1 VLSILA
7 DRPQARVAARGY
19 PQARGAAP
27 AAPRGPAIVV
37 RSLAARRR
45 HSGSPSATSVGAAEF
60 RRFVM
65 FNEAHVILSGRV
77 AKDPQYRLVGNNV
90 PRLSMRVVWTTRR
103 RDSATG
109 EWVDGNT
116 SGVNVTCWRKLAEN
130 LNVCLRKGDPVLVR
144 GKLEVCPYVGRDGQS
159 RTAVDVDAITV
170 GPDLTRGVAHFLRVS
185 AMAGKT
191 AAQQAAELA
200 EGENGDGYDGAA
212 PAGDDGA
219 AALAAMADGDGD
231 AAADDD
237 MFDDSAI
244 EALAKD
250 ADSVATP
257 F

>member
-1 VLSILA
+1 
-7 DRPQARVAARGY
+7 
-19 PQARGAAP
+19 
-27 AAPRGPAIVV
+27 
-37 RSLAARRR
+37 
-45 HSGSPSATSVGAAEF
+45 
-60 RRFVM
+60 M

-77 AKDPQYRLVGNNV
+77 ANDPQYRMVGNNV

-144 GKLEVCPYVGRDGQS
+144 GKLEVRPYVGRDGQPK
-159 RTAVDVDAITV
+159 TAVDVDAITV

-212 PAGDDGA
+212 
-219 AALAAMADGDGD
+219 ALAAMADGEAD
-231 AAADDD
+231 AAPGDD

-250 ADSVATP
+250 ADSVAAP

>member
-1 VLSILA
+1 
-7 DRPQARVAARGY
+7 
-19 PQARGAAP
+19 
-27 AAPRGPAIVV
+27 
-37 RSLAARRR
+37 
-45 HSGSPSATSVGAAEF
+45 
-60 RRFVM
+60 M

-77 AKDPQYRLVGNNV
+77 ANDPQYRMVGNNV

-144 GKLEVCPYVGRDGQS
+144 GKLEVRPYVGRDGQPK
-159 RTAVDVDAITV
+159 TAVDVDAITV

-191 AAQQAAELA
+191 AAQHAAELA
-200 EGENGDGYDGAA
+200 DDGNGDGYDGAA
-212 PAGDDGA
+212 PAGDDGT
-219 AALAAMADGDGD
+219 AALAAMADGEAD
-231 AAADDD
+231 AAPGDD

-250 ADSVATP
+250 ADSVAAP

>member
-1 VLSILA
+1 
-7 DRPQARVAARGY
+7 
-19 PQARGAAP
+19 
-27 AAPRGPAIVV
+27 
-37 RSLAARRR
+37 
-45 HSGSPSATSVGAAEF
+45 
-60 RRFVM
+60 M

-77 AKDPQYRLVGNNV
+77 ANDPQYRMVGNSV

-144 GKLEVCPYVGRDGQS
+144 GKLEVRPYVARDGQS

-170 GPDLTRGVAHFLRVS
+170 GHDLTRGVAHFLRVS

-191 AAQQAAELA
+191 AAELA
-200 EGENGDGYDGAA
+200 EGENGDGYGGAA
-212 PAGDDGA
+212 SAGDDGA
-219 AALAAMADGDGD
+219 AALAAMADGEAD
-231 AAADDD
+231 AAAGDD

-250 ADSVATP
+250 ADSVAAP

>member
-1 VLSILA
+1 
-7 DRPQARVAARGY
+7 
-19 PQARGAAP
+19 
-27 AAPRGPAIVV
+27 
-37 RSLAARRR
+37 
-45 HSGSPSATSVGAAEF
+45 
-60 RRFVM
+60 M

-77 AKDPQYRLVGNNV
+77 ANDPQYRMVGNDV

-103 RDSATG
+103 MDSATG

-144 GKLEVCPYVGRDGQS
+144 GKLEVRPYVGKDGQPK
-159 RTAVDVDAITV
+159 TAVDVDAITV

-200 EGENGDGYDGAA
+200 EGEYDAAA
-212 PAGDDGA
+212 PGGDDGA
-219 AALAAMADGDGD
+219 AGLADGET
-231 AAADDD
+231 ADET
-237 MFDDSAI
+237 FDDSAI
-244 EALAKD
+244 EALVKD
-250 ADSVATP
+250 TDSVAAP

>member
-1 VLSILA
+1 
-7 DRPQARVAARGY
+7 
-19 PQARGAAP
+19 
-27 AAPRGPAIVV
+27 
-37 RSLAARRR
+37 
-45 HSGSPSATSVGAAEF
+45 
-60 RRFVM
+60 M

-77 AKDPQYRLVGNNV
+77 ANDPQYRMVGNNV

-109 EWVDGNT
+109 EWADGNT

-144 GKLEVCPYVGRDGQS
+144 GKLEVRPYVGRDGQP

-191 AAQQAAELA
+191 AAELA
-200 EGENGDGYDGAA
+200 DGENGDGYAA
-212 PAGDDGA
+212 PESPGDEET
-219 AALAAMADGDGD
+219 AALAAAEPG

-250 ADSVATP
+250 TDSVATP

>member
-1 VLSILA
+1 
-7 DRPQARVAARGY
+7 
-19 PQARGAAP
+19 
-27 AAPRGPAIVV
+27 
-37 RSLAARRR
+37 
-45 HSGSPSATSVGAAEF
+45 
-60 RRFVM
+60 M

-77 AKDPQYRLVGNNV
+77 ANDPQYRMVGNDI
-90 PRLSMRVVWTTRR
+90 PKLSMRVVWTTRR

-144 GKLEVCPYVGRDGQS
+144 GKLEVRPYVGRDGQP

-200 EGENGDGYDGAA
+200 EGGETGDRYDGAA
-212 PAGDDGA
+212 PGIGDEA
-219 AALAAMADGDGD
+219 AALAAMADGGPD

-244 EALAKD
+244 DALAKD
-250 ADSVATP
+250 ADSVAAP

>member
-1 VLSILA
+1 VLSNLA
-7 DRPQARVAARGY
+7 GRPQTGLAACGY
-19 PQARGAAP
+19 PQGRRAAP
-27 AAPRGPAIVV
+27 AAGYGSAIVV
-37 RSLAARRR
+37 RSLAACGR
-45 HSGSPSATSVGAAEF
+45 HSGSPSATSVGAAEL

-65 FNEAHVILSGRV
+65 FNEAQVILSGRV
-77 AKDPQYRLVGNNV
+77 AKDPQYRLVGDGV

-130 LNVCLRKGDPVLVR
+130 LYVCLRKGDPVLVR
-144 GKLEVCPYVGRDGQS
+144 GKLEVRPYVGRDGQP

-200 EGENGDGYDGAA
+200 EGENGDGYDGAS

-219 AALAAMADGDGD
+219 VLAAVADGEPDEAAGD
-231 AAADDD
+231 DT
-237 MFDDSAI
+237 FDDSAI

-250 ADSVATP
+250 ADPVAAP

>member
-1 VLSILA
+1 MVMH
-7 DRPQARVAARGY
+7 
-19 PQARGAAP
+19 
-27 AAPRGPAIVV
+27 
-37 RSLAARRR
+37 SLAACCR
-45 HSGSPSATSVGAAEF
+45 HSGSPSATGAGTAEL
-60 RRFVM
+60 RRIVM

-77 AKDPQYRLVGNNV
+77 ANDPQYRMVGNDI
-90 PRLSMRVVWTTRR
+90 PKLSMRVVWTTRR

-144 GKLEVCPYVGRDGQS
+144 GKLEIRNFVGRDGHP

-185 AMAGKT
+185 AMGGKT

-200 EGENGDGYDGAA
+200 EGENGHRYDGSA
-212 PAGDDGA
+212 PGGDIGDEA
-219 AALAAMADGDGD
+219 AALAALANGELVPGADGT
-231 AAADDD
+231 ADDHV
-237 MFDDSAI
+237 FDDSAI
-244 EALAKD
+244 DALAKD
-250 ADSVATP
+250 TDSVTAP

>member
-1 VLSILA
+1 M
-7 DRPQARVAARGY
+7 
-19 PQARGAAP
+19 
-27 AAPRGPAIVV
+27 

-77 AKDPQYRLVGNNV
+77 ANDPPYRVVGQNV

-144 GKLEVCPYVGRDGQS
+144 GKLEVRPYVGRDGQS
-159 RTAVDVDAITV
+159 KTAVDVDAITV

-200 EGENGDGYDGAA
+200 GGENGDGYDGAE
-212 PAGDDGA
+212 PAGDNGA
-219 AALAAMADGDGD
+219 ADLAAVTDGETD
-231 AAADDD
+231 AVADD

-250 ADSVATP
+250 AEGVAAP

>member
-1 VLSILA
+1 MVGRI
-7 DRPQARVAARGY
+7 
-19 PQARGAAP
+19 
-27 AAPRGPAIVV
+27 
-37 RSLAARRR
+37 LAARCR
-45 HSGSPSATSVGAAEF
+45 HSGSPSATGVGAAEF
-60 RRFVM
+60 RRIVM

-77 AKDPQYRLVGNNV
+77 ANDPQYRMVGNDI

-144 GKLEVCPYVGRDGQS
+144 GKLEVRPFVGRDGQP
-159 RTAVDVDAITV
+159 RTAVDVDALTV

-191 AAQQAAELA
+191 AAEQA
-200 EGENGDGYDGAA
+200 EGENGDHYGEAA
-212 PAGDDGA
+212 PGIGDEA
-219 AALAAMADGDGD
+219 AAMADGGPDGT
-231 AAADDD
+231 DDD

-244 EALAKD
+244 DALAKD
-250 ADSVATP
+250 TDSVTAP